1 MRRRF
6 DGVRRNAPLTALACV
21 LVVIAALTARPPE
34 FVRPFYELGLA
45 LIGFPLVILVASRVE
60 APGRLG
66 AAFHTLGLMS
76 YAVYTLHLPVGLLI
90 YQVLRRQ
97 SIIDVWYSAPWSG
110 FVYLAFIAAFAVLV
124 DRRYDQ
130 PVRRWLTARL
140 LPKAAAQRRAA
151 T

>member
-1 MRRRF
+1 M
-6 DGVRRNAPLTALACV
+6 
-21 LVVIAALTARPPE
+21 LVVIAALTAHPPE

-66 AAFHTLGLMS
+66 AMFHTLGLMS

-90 YQVLRRQ
+90 YQVLRRS

-110 FVYLAFIAAFAVLV
+110 FVYLAVIAAFAVLV
-124 DRRYDQ
+124 DRHYDQ

-140 LPKAAAQRRAA
+140 LPSVRSDRQSHARPS
-151 T
+151 